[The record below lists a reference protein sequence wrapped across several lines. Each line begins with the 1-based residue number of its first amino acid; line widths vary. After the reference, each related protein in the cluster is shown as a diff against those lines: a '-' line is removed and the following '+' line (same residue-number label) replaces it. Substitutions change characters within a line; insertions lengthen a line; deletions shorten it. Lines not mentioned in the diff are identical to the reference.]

1 MSIPT
6 CDTDLSVHMSIQL
19 AGTIHMSCLGMG
31 HSGKVELGQ
40 YLQLRP
46 DIFLIYGFGGL
57 QARMACYIN
66 NGTFG

>member
-6 CDTDLSVHMSIQL
+6 CDTDLSMHMSIQL
-19 AGTIHMSCLGMG
+19 AGTMSCLGMG